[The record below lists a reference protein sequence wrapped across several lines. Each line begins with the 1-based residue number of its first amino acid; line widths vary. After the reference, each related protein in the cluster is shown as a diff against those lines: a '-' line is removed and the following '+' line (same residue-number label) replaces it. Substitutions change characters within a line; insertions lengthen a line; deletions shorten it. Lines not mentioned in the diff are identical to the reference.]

1 MSVTTAA
8 DSQQTV
14 SESLI
19 KKRKSAGTEP
29 ARRALPG
36 WAVDRI
42 RTGVPG
48 YELRAH
54 GGTKAVNGAL
64 VSTAMS
70 ALQAGHGWPEWHG
83 MLCSVESNLGRQARL
98 DKRRRDIGTRRHLK
112 LLQSA
117 WRKAETNIAESP
129 AFTSRD
135 VSQRARGLLD
145 DDPMI
150 PWTATGV
157 EADRLVYR
165 HALAEAEQRG
175 HTRPTLPIRGIAE
188 ATGVPARTAARSL
201 HRLTGAGLLRLHAPG
216 QRSAES
222 TRAGVYVV
230 IELTHP
236 NRPLVLRTLCATSP
250 DTMCHSEQT
259 RCATPQTP
267 CPTTE
272 ETTHA

>member
-1 MSVTTAA
+1 MPAPPGVIVHSAPHGGST
-8 DSQQTV
+8 
-14 SESLI
+14 
-19 KKRKSAGTEP
+19 RAGTEKP
-29 ARRALPG
+29 TRRALPG

-42 RTGVPG
+42 RTGVPSA
-48 YELRAH
+48 ELRTY
-54 GGTKAVNGAL
+54 GGTKAVNGSL

-70 ALQAGHGWPEWHG
+70 AIQAGHDWPEWHG

-98 DKRRRDIGTRRHLK
+98 DKRRRDIGTRRHMK

-117 WRKAETNIAESP
+117 WRKAEANIAERP

-150 PWTATGV
+150 PWTATSV

-165 HALAEAEQRG
+165 HAISEAEKRG

-201 HRLTGAGLLRLHAPG
+201 HRLTDAGLLRLHAAG
-216 QRSAES
+216 ERHADS

-230 IELTHP
+230 VELTLP

-250 DTMCHSEQT
+250 DTMCHSAPGH
-259 RCATPQTP
+259 CATH
-267 CPTTE
+267 E
-272 ETTHA
+272 ETLHA

>member
-1 MSVTTAA
+1 MGTAA
-8 DSQQTV
+8 KTSTV
-14 SESLI
+14 QEVT
-19 KKRKSAGTEP
+19 AQPPT
-29 ARRALPG
+29 RRALPG

-42 RTGVPG
+42 RAGVPSN
-48 YELRAH
+48 ELRAH

-70 ALQAGHGWPEWHG
+70 AIQTGHDWPEWHG

-117 WRKAETNIAESP
+117 WRKAELNIAERP

-150 PWTATGV
+150 PWTATSV

-165 HALAEAEQRG
+165 HAISEAVQRG
-175 HTRPTLPIRGIAE
+175 HTRPVLPIRGITE
-188 ATGVPARTAARSL
+188 ATGVSKSAAARSL
-201 HRLTGAGLLRLHAPG
+201 HRLTDAGLLRLHAPG
-216 QRSAES
+216 ERHAES

-230 IELTHP
+230 VELTFP

-250 DTMCHSEQT
+250 DPMCHSAPC
-259 RCATPQTP
+259 RCATH
-267 CPTTE
+267 E
-272 ETTHA
+272 ETTHV